1 MLASHSV
8 TCPARADVLD
18 QKPKSPETSS
28 AVVSAM
34 VAWKA
39 QDQRDSVGRRSV
51 GRSKEKYARRCLGQM
66 LCVWR
71 AAGQGG
77 VGVRR
82 LVRGTQTRAALRP
95 PATAPR
101 GVGRASKSRLVWAQ
115 LRISFG
121 AHRQCLA
128 LIRVGNPFR
137 AQLRRNISELGK
149 RAKPLPVDEREAAI
163 HSCCTQPRTSTALN
177 SMANKARAAC
187 ARVAR
192 ILKKFWRGDQD
203 RWEPWPA
210 SYAVAL
216 PVQGEGEAAASL
228 QVCVRR

>member
-1 MLASHSV
+1 MACSW
-8 TCPARADVLD
+8 AR
-18 QKPKSPETSS
+18 
-28 AVVSAM
+28 
-34 VAWKA
+34 
-39 QDQRDSVGRRSV
+39 G
-51 GRSKEKYARRCLGQM
+51 C
-66 LCVWR
+66 
-71 AAGQGG
+71 
-77 VGVRR
+77 
-82 LVRGTQTRAALRP
+82 
-95 PATAPR
+95 
-101 GVGRASKSRLVWAQ
+101 GRASACPWNPNSRCAQASCDGAAWRGPSNKSRLVWAK